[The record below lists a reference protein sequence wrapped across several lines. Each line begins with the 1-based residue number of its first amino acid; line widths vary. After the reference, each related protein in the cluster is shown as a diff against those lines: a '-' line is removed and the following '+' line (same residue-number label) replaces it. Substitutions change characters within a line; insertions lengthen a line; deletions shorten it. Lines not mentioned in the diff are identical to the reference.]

1 MSDFDEPAVGRP
13 GEGGS
18 YRFLDTASHVVVSA
32 AETAGRQSVVEMQMR
47 AGHAT
52 PMHVHEDV
60 DETFHVREGR
70 VTAHTDDDRRT
81 VEAGGT
87 IVLPRGEPHA
97 LVADVEST
105 VTVTASP
112 GGFDEFVADVE
123 STVTVTAS
131 PGGFDEFVAAVGE
144 PVEDPAVPTEPP
156 SEAVVERVH
165 ELAGD
170 YGIEILGPPPV
181 EG

>member
-13 GEGGS
+13 GESGS
-18 YRFLDTASHVVVSA
+18 YRFLDTASHIVVSA
-32 AETAGRQSVVEMQMR
+32 AETAGRQSVVEMQLR

-52 PMHVHEDV
+52 PMYVHEDA
-60 DETFHVREGR
+60 DETFHIREGR

-97 LVADVEST
+97 LVAD
-105 VTVTASP
+105 A
-112 GGFDEFVADVE
+112 E

-156 SEAVVERVH
+156 AEAAVERVH